1 MTAAFDSSA
10 FRQVCI
16 RVGDGEPSR
25 SVKPM
30 PLGAEEVQIFSDA
43 PEIVVHLFRGLVA
56 QVIRETHN
64 LETRVQIP
72 HPQPRVTS
80 SNGEDA
86 SLSKRTMRVKIP
98 S

>member
-1 MTAAFDSSA
+1 MTAAFDPSA

-25 SVKPM
+25 SVKPV

-56 QVIRETHN
+56 QVIRMAHN
-64 LETRVQIP
+64 HQTKVQIL
-72 HPQPRVTS
+72 HPQPMVTS
-80 SNGEDA
+80 SNREDA
-86 SLSKRTMRVKIP
+86 SLSKRMMRVKIP